1 MDRHVAAVIHDI
13 GDGRITGYYDNGRPE
28 IVPALSSLLEPVAA
42 WGSNSFSDEA
52 LLGTDNFDFLLE
64 GVPNLVANQEAER
77 YLPDYHAESDTF
89 DKVDFRE
96 ARLNAAIAAVTVAG
110 IASAPSRLAPRQSRA
125 AVAKVLE
132 KSGIADQMKT
142 YGLWA
147 DWESGKRGR
156 KN

>member
-1 MDRHVAAVIHDI
+1 M
-13 GDGRITGYYDNGRPE
+13 
-28 IVPALSSLLEPVAA
+28 VPALASMLTPVAA
-42 WGSNSFSDEA
+42 WGADSVSDEA

-110 IASAPSRLAPRQSRA
+110 IANAPARLAPRQSRA
-125 AVAKVLE
+125 EVAKVLE
-132 KSGIADQMKT
+132 KSGVADQMRT

-147 DWESGKRGR
+147 DWEKGTRGR